1 MYQYRTLENT
11 SFEQLAEYFTGT
23 YPQGDSRWICFD
35 RIGIFF
41 MDDEILARI
50 CTGIW
55 PDTVLVQGADC
66 RHHDLT
72 CGPPVSEKKIRANTP
87 FAYRFAGV
95 FPVPD
100 LSRAVSWPF

>member
-23 YPQGDSRWICFD
+23 YPQGDYRRICFD

-50 CTGIW
+50 CTGIGERK
-55 PDTVLVQGADC
+55 DGRDNL
-66 RHHDLT
+66 
-72 CGPPVSEKKIRANTP
+72 
-87 FAYRFAGV
+87 
-95 FPVPD
+95 
-100 LSRAVSWPF
+100 

>member
-23 YPQGDSRWICFD
+23 YPQGDYRWICFD

>member
-23 YPQGDSRWICFD
+23 YPQGDYRRICFD

-50 CTGIW
+50 CTGIYG
-55 PDTVLVQGADC
+55 DKRKLVSVLQN
-66 RHHDLT
+66 L
-72 CGPPVSEKKIRANTP
+72 
-87 FAYRFAGV
+87 V
-95 FPVPD
+95 FMIIKLGERKD
-100 LSRAVSWPF
+100 GRDNL